1 MDKEELAAYVR
12 EKEPNICQI
21 CIWKG
26 GKELFSGEWNG
37 YKQTDCTHI
46 FSATKSII
54 SLLVGIAIDRKMI
67 RSTEEKVISFF
78 PDYTV
83 KRGEKTIYDVTIRH
97 LLTMR
102 APYKGKGDPWT
113 KVCSSEN
120 WTSASLDYLGG
131 RMGITDAFDYRTVC
145 LHILSGILYRATG
158 MKTVDFAN
166 QYLFTPLGIAEHMNY
181 YAKSAEEHRQFTVSK
196 SPKENIWFADPD
208 GLGTPGYGLCM
219 SAADM
224 AKAGQ
229 LCLNKGMWEGTRII
243 SEEWISEMTC
253 PRPVESKYFRGMQ
266 YGYLWWIIHPEKKIY
281 AAIGNSGNVIYV
293 NPEEDMVVAVSSYFK
308 PTVFD
313 RVDFIE
319 DILLPCFK
327 GSGAFCLPDKE

>member
-1 MDKEELAAYVR
+1 MENDYLDAYVR

-21 CIWKG
+21 CVLKSGQKI
-26 GKELFSGEWNG
+26 FSREWNG
-37 YKQTDCTHI
+37 YTETDCTHI
-46 FSATKSII
+46 MSATKSIV
-54 SLLVGIAIDRKMI
+54 SLLVGIAVDSGLIHSID
-67 RSTEEKVISFF
+67 EKVMSYF
-78 PDYTV
+78 PDYKV

-102 APYKGKGDPWT
+102 APYKGKGDPWS

-120 WTSASLDYLGG
+120 WTFTSLDCLGG
-131 RMGITDAFDYRTVC
+131 KKGITGEFDYRTVC
-145 LHILSGILYRATG
+145 LHILSGILFRATG

-166 QYLFTPLGIAEHMNY
+166 QYLFSPLGIPEHRNY
-181 YAKSAEEHRQFTVSK
+181 YAETAEEHKQFTISK
-196 SPKENIWFADPD
+196 TPKGNIWFADPE

-224 AKAGQ
+224 AKIGQ
-229 LCLNKGMWEGTRII
+229 LCLNNGTWDGKRII
-243 SEEWISEMTC
+243 SEEWISKMTH
-253 PRPVESKYFRGMQ
+253 PRPVESDAFRGMQ
-266 YGYLWWIIHPEKKIY
+266 YGFLWWIIHPEKNIY

-293 NPEEDMVVAVSSYFK
+293 DPGENVTAAVSSYFK

-319 DILLPCFK
+319 EILLPCFK
-327 GSGAFCLPDKE
+327 